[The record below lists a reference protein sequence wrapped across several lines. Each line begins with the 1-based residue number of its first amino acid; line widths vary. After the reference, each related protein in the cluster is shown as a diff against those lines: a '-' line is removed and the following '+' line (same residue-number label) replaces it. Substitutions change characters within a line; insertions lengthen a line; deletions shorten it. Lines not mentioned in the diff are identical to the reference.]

1 MNLRY
6 LEYFRVLAKT
16 EHVTK
21 AAELLHITQP
31 SLSNAI
37 REMERELGV
46 PLVKRKGRNIVLTDW
61 AKKYALYIER
71 GFQEFEAGRKYLLSC
86 AESIRGTVSLGF
98 FHSLGLYFVPQL
110 IQEFLANPQYRG
122 YSFTYGSGNEERIT
136 ADLKNGQYDIIF
148 CSTNWADP
156 QIRYYPVMP
165 QRMRVIVSQKHR
177 LAGREE
183 ISIQEL
189 QGERFISY
197 SQPNGLQQ
205 TVAKI
210 LEEYGV
216 QVEVVN
222 YAEQGATIAGM
233 VAMGFGVAILPDIPL
248 PTLDICY
255 LSVRE
260 PIPPRWVYLAVMQQ
274 RSLTMAAEVF
284 LNFVLNYGGSDV
296 PGIGESGLD
305 ELD

>member
-16 EHVTK
+16 EHVTN

-46 PLVKRKGRNIVLTDW
+46 PLVKKKGRNIVLTDW

-86 AESIRGTVSLGF
+86 AESIRGNVSLGF

-136 ADLKNGQYDIIF
+136 ADLKNGQYDMIF

-177 LAGREE
+177 LA
-183 ISIQEL
+183 
-189 QGERFISY
+189 
-197 SQPNGLQQ
+197 
-205 TVAKI
+205 
-210 LEEYGV
+210 
-216 QVEVVN
+216 
-222 YAEQGATIAGM
+222 
-233 VAMGFGVAILPDIPL
+233 
-248 PTLDICY
+248 
-255 LSVRE
+255 E